1 MERLRKE
8 HGLTYRQ
15 LCRAADLPYST
26 FMRWK
31 RRTDLRQPLLL
42 PPGPKKLEAPDWD
55 EVFED
60 LLSLK
65 HGRKRTRGTGA
76 LWREKYRHV
85 LSRREFGRTVAMVRR
100 GLLEERRADLT
111 RVQWHV
117 PGLVW
122 ALDPTELDLDG
133 ECRHIQGTTVQDLAS
148 RYVFDPIAGR
158 VPCGEEVAGHLS
170 RLFGIHHPPLF
181 LKRDNA
187 GNLNHP
193 SVNEVLAESWVIPL
207 NSPVRYPQY
216 NGAVEHM
223 QEELQTTCGRQ
234 LADRPQ
240 CPVDHIEAYVQ
251 LSSHDLNHRPRR
263 SLGHMNACQ
272 VFHADPHRAMVDR
285 NARKEVTDQLIVV
298 TAKALES
305 IEKPNRRA
313 VQRAWRLAVEAWL
326 VENNVITLS
335 RNQASVTRFSEKSVS
350 RTPR

>member
-15 LCRAADLPYST
+15 LCRGADLPYST
-26 FMRWK
+26 LLRLK
-31 RRTDLRQPLLL
+31 RRADLRQPLWL

-55 EVFED
+55 QLFED
-60 LLSLK
+60 LLRLK
-65 HGRKRTRGTGA
+65 HGTKRTRGTGA

-85 LSRREFGRTVAMVRR
+85 LSRRDFGRTVDSVRR
-100 GLLEERRADLT
+100 GLLEDRRADLT

-122 ALDPTELDLDG
+122 ALDPTDLDLDG
-133 ECRHIQGTTVQDLAS
+133 ELRHVQGTTVSDLSS
-148 RYVFDPIAGR
+148 RYLLAPIAGPM
-158 VPCGEEVAGHLS
+158 PCGEQIAGHLA
-170 RLFGIHHPPLF
+170 RLFSTHRPPLF

-193 SVNEVLAESWVIPL
+193 SVNDVLAENWVIPL

-223 QEELQTTCGRQ
+223 QAELQKRCSRRLG
-234 LADRPQ
+234 DRPQ
-240 CPVDHIEAYVQ
+240 CPGAHLEAYVE
-251 LSSHDLNHRPRR
+251 LAAHDLNHRPRR
-263 SLGHMNACQ
+263 SLGQMNACQ
-272 VFHADPHRAMVDR
+272 VFHAAPRRAMVDR
-285 NARKEVTDQLIVV
+285 NTRKEVTDQLIAV
-298 TAKALES
+298 TAEALEN
-305 IEKPNRRA
+305 IEKPNRRT

-335 RNQASVTRFSEKSVS
+335 RNQESVTHFPGKNVS
-350 RTPR
+350 PTHR